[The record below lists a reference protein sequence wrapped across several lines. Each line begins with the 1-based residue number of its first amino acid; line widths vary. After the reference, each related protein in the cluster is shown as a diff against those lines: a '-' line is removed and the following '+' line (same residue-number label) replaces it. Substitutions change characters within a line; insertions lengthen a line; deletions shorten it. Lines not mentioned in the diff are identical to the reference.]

1 MKLSE
6 LSSLQSSEIHSAVN
20 ATAEIVLRNHPER
33 LAAFTARSASRPL
46 AQVIRSLAIR
56 LDVGAMSD
64 DADLAEEDHAKEFA
78 QAVHDY
84 YRQHL
89 KGSPDP
95 EGAEHLLIDAQVH
108 LGIKDLRMRS

>member
-46 AQVIRSLAIR
+46 AQVMRSLAIR
-56 LDVGAMSD
+56 LDLGAMSE
-64 DADLAEEDHAKEFA
+64 DADLAEEEHAKEFA
-78 QAVHDY
+78 QSLHNY
-84 YRQHL
+84 YHQHL
-89 KGSPDP
+89 AGRTDP
-95 EGAEHLLIDAQVH
+95 EGIEHLLIDAQVYNEC
-108 LGIKDLRMRS
+108 STWA